1 MKKNK
6 AIKLMLFNL
15 LALPLNS
22 FANNDAPV
30 VKDLPMEIEHVTV
43 YRSGA
48 EVERS
53 TNVTLP
59 AGVSNLIVRSLS
71 PSIDPKSI
79 LVKIANENVA
89 LMSLT
94 HELDFSNQ
102 KKVLEETT
110 KLSKTIEAIKDSI
123 AETNSLLEVYASEK
137 EMMKSNK
144 SIKGVEGIT
153 ADELA
158 KITTFYHKKMT
169 EIENEQNRLK
179 KKKKE
184 LSNQYID
191 LTQKQIALNLT
202 ANESSYTVKL
212 VVKTD
217 KETET
222 NIGLDYYV
230 SEAGWDPIYEA
241 RITDDKHP
249 MQLIYGASVRQNVHE
264 DWSNITIRIS
274 TEDPTED
281 KMQPSIASDK
291 LYFGNSAQYVAK
303 SKALVKQNTKT
314 IKGIISNFMRPL
326 PYVCVVAKGT
336 NLYAI
341 SDQNGFYEINVPER
355 CELEFS
361 HLGYTTQTI
370 NVNDKTENVI
380 NINLAEAFEKK
391 QLEFT
396 EAVSK
401 EDEEP
406 KLETSSTVSQIMLGS
421 NSSTTSGSLNHKELR
436 PALLSEGEM
445 EAEEIV
451 PGWLNL
457 TPFTVTVPN
466 KYTIPSNNI
475 PTIIRM
481 NDYKIAAN
489 YEYVV
494 LPKLE
499 KKAYISAIIPEWAK
513 YNLLDGPVYIFWNNE
528 FKGQSYLSTNA
539 MKDYVDLSVGAD
551 KGITVNR
558 ELVQSNSSRQVMIS
572 SNKAVRTWR
581 ITLTNTKNVP
591 AEVSVKDQYPISND
605 EDIEIELLQSQGAT
619 VDRNTGIITWKATLQ
634 PGEEKK
640 FDFTYR
646 VKYPVGKSLYIE

>member
-1 MKKNK
+1 MKNK
-6 AIKLMLFNL
+6 KTIKLMLFTL
-15 LALPLNS
+15 LALPLS
-22 FANNDAPV
+22 AFAIE
-30 VKDLPMEIEHVTV
+30 KDLQMEIDQVTF

-53 TNVTLP
+53 TYVTLP
-59 AGVSNLIVRSLS
+59 AGVSELKVRSLS
-71 PSIDPKSI
+71 PSIDTKSI
-79 LVKIANENVA
+79 LVKITNENVA

-94 HELDFSNQ
+94 HELDFANQ

-123 AETNSLLEVYASEK
+123 AQTNSLLEVYASEK

-179 KKKKE
+179 KRKKE
-184 LSNQYID
+184 LSNQFIE

-212 VVKTD
+212 VVRTE
-217 KETET
+217 KEVET

-230 SEAGWDPIYEA
+230 TEAGWDPIYEA

-249 MQLIYGASVRQNVHE
+249 MQLVYGAQVRQNVHE
-264 DWSNITIRIS
+264 DWSNVKIRIS

-281 KMQPSIASDK
+281 KVQPSIASDR
-291 LYFGNSAQYVAK
+291 LYFGNTEKYVAK
-303 SKALVKQNTKT
+303 SKAMAKVNTKT
-314 IKGIISNFMRPL
+314 IKGIISNFMQPL

-341 SDQNGFYEINVPER
+341 SDQNGYYEINVPEKS
-355 CELEFS
+355 EVEFS
-361 HLGYTTQTI
+361 HLGYVTQTI
-370 NVNDKTENVI
+370 KLNENTESVI
-380 NINLAEAFEKK
+380 NINMAEAYEKK
-391 QLEFT
+391 QSEFS
-396 EAVSK
+396 EAVAQ
-401 EDEEP
+401 EDEAVAVP
-406 KLETSSTVSQIMLGS
+406 NASTSVAQIMLGS
-421 NSSTTSGSLNHKELR
+421 NTTNDANLRHKDLK

-445 EAEEIV
+445 EAEEII
-451 PGWLNL
+451 PGWVNL
-457 TPFTVTVPN
+457 QPFTVTVPN

-481 NDYKIAAN
+481 ETYQINAN

-499 KKAYISAIIPEWAK
+499 KKAYISTIIPEWAK

-528 FKGQSYLSTNA
+528 FKGQSYLTTNA

-558 ELVQSNSSRQVMIS
+558 EIVQSSSSRQVMIS
-572 SNKAVRTWR
+572 SNKATRTWR
-581 ITLTNTKNVP
+581 ITLTNTKSVP
-591 AEVSVKDQYPISND
+591 VEVVVNDQYPISND
-605 EDIEIELLQSQGAT
+605 EDIEVELVQCQGAS
-619 VDRNTGIITWKATLQ
+619 VDKNTGIITWKETLK

-646 VKYPVGKSLYIE
+646 VKYPVGKTLFIE

>member
-1 MKKNK
+1 
-6 AIKLMLFNL
+6 MLFTL
-15 LALPLNS
+15 LALPLS
-22 FANNDAPV
+22 AFAIE
-30 VKDLPMEIEHVTV
+30 KDLQMEIDQVTF

-53 TNVTLP
+53 TYVTLP
-59 AGVSNLIVRSLS
+59 AGVSELKVRSLS
-71 PSIDPKSI
+71 PSIDTKSI
-79 LVKIANENVA
+79 LVKITNENVA

-94 HELDFSNQ
+94 HELDFANQ

-123 AETNSLLEVYASEK
+123 AQTNSLLEVYASEK

-179 KKKKE
+179 KRKKE
-184 LSNQYID
+184 LSNQFIE

-212 VVKTD
+212 VVRTE
-217 KETET
+217 KEVET

-230 SEAGWDPIYEA
+230 TEAGWDPIYEA

-249 MQLIYGASVRQNVHE
+249 MQLVYGAQVRQNVHE
-264 DWSNITIRIS
+264 DWSNVKIRIS

-281 KMQPSIASDK
+281 KVQPSIASDR
-291 LYFGNSAQYVAK
+291 LYFGNTEKYVAK
-303 SKALVKQNTKT
+303 SKAMAKVNTKT
-314 IKGIISNFMRPL
+314 IKGIISNFMQPL

-341 SDQNGFYEINVPER
+341 SDQNGYYEINVPEKS
-355 CELEFS
+355 EVEFS
-361 HLGYTTQTI
+361 HLGYVTQTI
-370 NVNDKTENVI
+370 KLNENTESVI
-380 NINLAEAFEKK
+380 NINMAEAYEKK
-391 QLEFT
+391 QSEFS
-396 EAVSK
+396 EAVAQ
-401 EDEEP
+401 EDEAVAVP
-406 KLETSSTVSQIMLGS
+406 NASTSVAQIMLGS
-421 NSSTTSGSLNHKELR
+421 NTTNDANLRHKDLK

-445 EAEEIV
+445 EAEEII
-451 PGWLNL
+451 PGWVNL
-457 TPFTVTVPN
+457 QPFTVTIPN

-481 NDYKIAAN
+481 ETYQINAN

-499 KKAYISAIIPEWAK
+499 KKAYISTIIPEWAK

-528 FKGQSYLSTNA
+528 FKGQSYLTTNA

-558 ELVQSNSSRQVMIS
+558 EIVQSSSSRQVMIS
-572 SNKAVRTWR
+572 SNKATRTWR
-581 ITLTNTKNVP
+581 ITLTNTKSVP
-591 AEVSVKDQYPISND
+591 VEVVVNDQYPISND
-605 EDIEIELLQSQGAT
+605 EDIEVELVQCQGAS
-619 VDRNTGIITWKATLQ
+619 VDKNTGIITWKETLK

-646 VKYPVGKSLYIE
+646 VKYPVGKTLFIE

>member
-1 MKKNK
+1 
-6 AIKLMLFNL
+6 MLFTL
-15 LALPLNS
+15 LALPLS
-22 FANNDAPV
+22 AFAIE
-30 VKDLPMEIEHVTV
+30 KDLQMEIDQVTF

-53 TNVTLP
+53 TYVTLP
-59 AGVSNLIVRSLS
+59 AGVSELKVRSLS
-71 PSIDPKSI
+71 PSIDTKSI
-79 LVKIANENVA
+79 LVKITNENVA

-94 HELDFSNQ
+94 HELDFANQ

-123 AETNSLLEVYASEK
+123 AQTNSLLEVYASEK

-179 KKKKE
+179 KRKKE
-184 LSNQYID
+184 LSNQFIE

-212 VVKTD
+212 VVRTE
-217 KETET
+217 KEVET

-230 SEAGWDPIYEA
+230 TEAGWDPIYEA

-249 MQLIYGASVRQNVHE
+249 MQLVYGAQVRQNVHE
-264 DWSNITIRIS
+264 DWSNVKIRIS

-281 KMQPSIASDK
+281 KVQPSIASDR
-291 LYFGNSAQYVAK
+291 LYFGNTEKYVAK
-303 SKALVKQNTKT
+303 SKAMAKVNTKT
-314 IKGIISNFMRPL
+314 IKGIISNFMQPL

-341 SDQNGFYEINVPER
+341 SDQNGYYEINVPEKS
-355 CELEFS
+355 EVEFS
-361 HLGYTTQTI
+361 HLGYVTQTI
-370 NVNDKTENVI
+370 KLNENTESVI
-380 NINLAEAFEKK
+380 NINMAEAYEKK
-391 QLEFT
+391 QSEFS
-396 EAVSK
+396 EAVAQ
-401 EDEEP
+401 EDEAVAVP
-406 KLETSSTVSQIMLGS
+406 NASTSVAQIMLGS
-421 NSSTTSGSLNHKELR
+421 NTTNDANLRHKDLK

-445 EAEEIV
+445 EAEEII
-451 PGWLNL
+451 PGWVNL
-457 TPFTVTVPN
+457 QPFTVTVPN

-481 NDYKIAAN
+481 ETYQINAN

-499 KKAYISAIIPEWAK
+499 KKAYISTIIPEWAK

-528 FKGQSYLSTNA
+528 FKGQSYLTTNA

-558 ELVQSNSSRQVMIS
+558 EIVQSSSSRQVMIS
-572 SNKAVRTWR
+572 SNKATRTWR
-581 ITLTNTKNVP
+581 ITLTNTKSVP
-591 AEVSVKDQYPISND
+591 VEVVVNDQYPISND
-605 EDIEIELLQSQGAT
+605 EDIEVELVQCQGAS
-619 VDRNTGIITWKATLQ
+619 VDKNTGIITWKETLK

-646 VKYPVGKSLYIE
+646 VKYPVGKTLFIE

>member
-1 MKKNK
+1 MKNK
-6 AIKLMLFNL
+6 KTIKLMLFTL
-15 LALPLNS
+15 LALPLS
-22 FANNDAPV
+22 AFAIE
-30 VKDLPMEIEHVTV
+30 KDLQMEIDQVTF

-53 TNVTLP
+53 TYVTLP
-59 AGVSNLIVRSLS
+59 AGVSELKVRSLS
-71 PSIDPKSI
+71 PSIDTKSI
-79 LVKIANENVA
+79 LVKITNENVA

-94 HELDFSNQ
+94 HELDFANQ

-110 KLSKTIEAIKDSI
+110 QLSKTIEAIKDSI
-123 AETNSLLEVYASEK
+123 AQTNSLLEVYASEK

-179 KKKKE
+179 KRKKE
-184 LSNQYID
+184 LSNQFIE

-212 VVKTD
+212 VVRTE
-217 KETET
+217 KEVET

-230 SEAGWDPIYEA
+230 TEAGWDPIYEA

-249 MQLIYGASVRQNVHE
+249 MQLVYGAQVRQNVHE
-264 DWSNITIRIS
+264 DWSNVKIRIS

-281 KMQPSIASDK
+281 KVQPSIASDR
-291 LYFGNSAQYVAK
+291 LYFGNTEKYVAK
-303 SKALVKQNTKT
+303 SKAMAKVNTKT
-314 IKGIISNFMRPL
+314 IKGIISNFMQPL

-341 SDQNGFYEINVPER
+341 SDQNGYYEINVPEKS
-355 CELEFS
+355 EVEFS
-361 HLGYTTQTI
+361 HLGYVTQTI
-370 NVNDKTENVI
+370 KLNENTESVI
-380 NINLAEAFEKK
+380 NINMAEAYEKK
-391 QLEFT
+391 QSEFS
-396 EAVSK
+396 EAVAQ
-401 EDEEP
+401 EDEAVAVP
-406 KLETSSTVSQIMLGS
+406 NASTSVAQIMLGS
-421 NSSTTSGSLNHKELR
+421 NTTNDANLRHKDLK

-445 EAEEIV
+445 EAEEII
-451 PGWLNL
+451 PGWVNL
-457 TPFTVTVPN
+457 QPFTVTVPN

-481 NDYKIAAN
+481 ETYQINAN

-499 KKAYISAIIPEWAK
+499 KKAYISTIIPEWAK

-528 FKGQSYLSTNA
+528 FKGQSYLTTNA

-558 ELVQSNSSRQVMIS
+558 EIVQSSSSRQVMIS
-572 SNKAVRTWR
+572 SNKATRTWR
-581 ITLTNTKNVP
+581 ITLTNTKSVP
-591 AEVSVKDQYPISND
+591 VEVVVNDQYPISND
-605 EDIEIELLQSQGAT
+605 EDIEVELVQCQGAS
-619 VDRNTGIITWKATLQ
+619 VDKNTGIITWKETLK

-646 VKYPVGKSLYIE
+646 VKYPVGKTLFIE